1 MNLRAWL
8 GAVLGLTLLVQG
20 VAVASAPLGLPA
32 DAREAPAPEAAAP
45 QVAEEMP
52 CHGAMLVDSA
62 PDAAPESAPDS
73 APCACCDADCVAM
86 GACAFGHI
94 AVASAVLVNFVPAP
108 QPAIAAPERAVPS
121 VSISSRLRP
130 PIVLHA

>member
-1 MNLRAWL
+1 M
-8 GAVLGLTLLVQG
+8 LLVQG
-20 VAVASAPLGLPA
+20 VAVASAPLALPA
-32 DAREAPAPEAAAP
+32 DGQAAGQEAPAPDAAAP

-52 CHGAMLVDSA
+52 CHGAMRVDAA
-62 PDAAPESAPDS
+62 PAAAPESAPES

-94 AVASAVLVNFVPAP
+94 AVMSVLHVAFVPAP
-108 QPAIAAPERAVPS
+108 QPAIAAPERAVPR

-130 PIVLHA
+130 PIALHA